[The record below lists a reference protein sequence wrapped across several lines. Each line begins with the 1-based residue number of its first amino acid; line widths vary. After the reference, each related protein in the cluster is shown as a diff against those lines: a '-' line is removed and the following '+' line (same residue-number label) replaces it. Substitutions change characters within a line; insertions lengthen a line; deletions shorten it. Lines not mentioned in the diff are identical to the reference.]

1 MNQQTGEDLDPRN
14 REGRFP
20 KGGGKQKKQKT
31 EAACQRIQ
39 KCDCGFRMEISSVAQ
54 VYKIILYIYI
64 YTSKCAWLL
73 SSCLIKI
80 GPLHSPSE
88 DLGGLHYSH
97 SCLGLGERR
106 QGYDGRSEANEKG
119 IQTEKE
125 VFETRGEEKDPWS
138 ILGYESILSSL

>member
-31 EAACQRIQ
+31 EAACQEIQ

-64 YTSKCAWLL
+64 HL
-73 SSCLIKI
+73 SVHGSSPVASSRLDRYILPVKI
-80 GPLHSPSE
+80 WTT
-88 DLGGLHYSH
+88 
-97 SCLGLGERR
+97 C
-106 QGYDGRSEANEKG
+106 
-119 IQTEKE
+119 IT
-125 VFETRGEEKDPWS
+125 VF
-138 ILGYESILSSL
+138 LA